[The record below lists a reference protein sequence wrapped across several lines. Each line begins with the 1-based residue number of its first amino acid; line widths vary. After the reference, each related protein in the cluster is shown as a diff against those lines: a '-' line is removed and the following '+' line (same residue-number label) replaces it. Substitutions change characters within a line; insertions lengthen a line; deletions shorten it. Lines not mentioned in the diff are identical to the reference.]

1 MGWRLV
7 PGEFRGIGGLDLKSM
22 GIPTEEEYV
31 EMYCRRT
38 GRSGIPNWDFY
49 LAYNMFRMAGIL
61 QGIMGRVKDGTAA
74 SAHAAEQGKRA
85 RPMAEA
91 GWRQVEKMLRSGS

>member
-1 MGWRLV
+1 M
-7 PGEFRGIGGLDLKSM
+7 PGEFRGIGGIDLKPL
-22 GIPTEEEYV
+22 GIPSEAEYV
-31 EMYCRRT
+31 QMYCKRT
-38 GRSGIPNWDFY
+38 GRGEIPNWDFY
-49 LAYNMFRMAGIL
+49 LAYNMFRLAGIL

-91 GWRQVEKMLRSGS
+91 GWRQVEKILKA